1 MTSQVEDKHKYTV
14 DTLPGRSIT
23 LGFWYWLVGFC
34 LMVFNASS
42 NNFSFISWRSVLLM
56 EEIGVPR
63 ENHRPA
69 ASHWQTLSHNVVWLE
84 GAWARLELTTLVV
97 IDTDC
102 TGSCKSNHYT
112 ITTTTTP
119 LISWCLTQLQQ
130 CFNYIVP
137 RIYNI

>member
-1 MTSQVEDKHKYTV
+1 LNCNSSLWSKAKHLIMILILMYLWLAWLFFSKLWLMTSQVEDKHKYTV

-56 EEIGVPR
+56 EKIGVPR

-84 GAWARLELTTLVV
+84 VAYERDWN
-97 IDTDC
+97 
-102 TGSCKSNHYT
+102 S
-112 ITTTTTP
+112 
-119 LISWCLTQLQQ
+119 QL
-130 CFNYIVP
+130 
-137 RIYNI
+137 